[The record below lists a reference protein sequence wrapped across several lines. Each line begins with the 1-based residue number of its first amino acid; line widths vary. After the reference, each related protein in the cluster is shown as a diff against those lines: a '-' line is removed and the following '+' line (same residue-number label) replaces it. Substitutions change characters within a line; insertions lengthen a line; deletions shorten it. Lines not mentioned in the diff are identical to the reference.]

1 MTADETSGDPLGTLR
16 RESAEITAALIQID
30 STNTGDPATISDGE
44 SRCAE
49 LIRELLSEA
58 GYEGQWCERT
68 PGRGNLVVRIAGT
81 DPAAP
86 ALLIHAHTDVVPA
99 DPALWRADPFGGEII
114 DGELWGRGAV
124 DMKNMIGMLLA
135 AIRSLGIE
143 GWQPR
148 RDIVLAFVADEEVEG
163 ADGMAYLVAEHPE
176 LFRGVTEAIGEVG
189 GFSFE
194 APTGR
199 NYAIGI
205 GEKGVAWAT
214 LRARGVEGHG
224 SLIPNSKSA
233 LARLTA
239 ALARITAHS
248 WPLAND
254 PATDTVLTHLGDAL
268 GSSVSAQSIEQDLVP
283 LGPVAPMFSSAFR
296 TSSALTQVHAGSK
309 TNTVPGIAMATV
321 DCRIAPGYETEFHRV
336 FAELVGPDVEVS
348 WESAPSVTAEYD
360 TELVAAVCRAITAVD
375 PGARAIPFVTGGATD
390 AKALSRRGI
399 RCYGFVPLCL
409 PAGFNFP
416 GMFHG
421 IDERVPVASLETG
434 AVILRE
440 LLLSQ

>member
-1 MTADETSGDPLGTLR
+1 MTSPETTLDPLEALR
-16 RESAEITAALIQID
+16 REATEITAALIRID
-30 STNTGDPATISDGE
+30 STNTGDPATIGDGE

-49 LIRELLSEA
+49 LIGELLAEV
-58 GYEGQWCERT
+58 GHEGQWRERI
-68 PGRGNLVVRIAGT
+68 PGRGNLVVRIAGK

-86 ALLIHAHTDVVPA
+86 ALLFHAHTDVVPA
-99 DPALWRADPFGGEII
+99 DPALWRADPFCGEVLE
-114 DGELWGRGAV
+114 GELWGRGAV

-135 AIRSLGIE
+135 AIRSLSRE
-143 GWQPR
+143 GWQPA

-163 ADGMAYLVAEHPE
+163 AAGMAFLVAEHPE

-199 NYAIGI
+199 HYAVGI

-214 LRARGVEGHG
+214 LRAHGVEGHG

-233 LARLTA
+233 AARLTT
-239 ALARITAHS
+239 ALSRIVAHR
-248 WPLAND
+248 WPLADD
-254 PATDTVLTHLGDAL
+254 PATDAVLAHLGDAL
-268 GSSVSAQSIEQDLVP
+268 GSPARARSIEQDLAP

-296 TSSALTQVHAGSK
+296 TSAVLTQVHAGSK
-309 TNTVPGIAMATV
+309 TNTVPGTATATV
-321 DCRIAPGYETEFHRV
+321 DCRIAPGYEAEFHRV
-336 FAELVGPDVEVS
+336 FAELLGPDIEVS
-348 WESAPSVTAEYD
+348 WESGPSVTAVYD
-360 TELVAAVCRAITAVD
+360 SDLVAAVGRAITAAD
-375 PGARAIPFVTGGATD
+375 PGAGAVPFVTGGATD
-390 AKALSRRGI
+390 AKALSQLGI
-399 RCYGFVPLCL
+399 RCYGFVPLRL

-421 IDERVPVASLETG
+421 IDERVPVAALETG
-434 AVILRE
+434 TLILRE